1 MSSVG
6 ETCVRSFAMMA
17 YCDAFFSHPLTSVL
31 PLLHRTVSGI
41 AISPIGGMFCLFFIV
56 LYQVLL
62 YHRLEG
68 MCTFIRNDGLQN
80 AFSCLLL

>member
-1 MSSVG
+1 MCTFIRDDG
-6 ETCVRSFAMMA
+6 LLRMHFLP
-17 YCDAFFSHPLTSVL
+17 HPLTSVL

-62 YHRLEG
+62 YH
-68 MCTFIRNDGLQN
+68 D
-80 AFSCLLL
+80 